1 MVVIQS
7 VYVNVIADALK
18 GAFGGTKENLDGRDT
33 LTKSLNLSSSVKG
46 TFDLGILA

>member
-18 GAFGGTKENLDGRDT
+18 GAFGGTKENLDGREGLQDREAWGSYIT
-33 LTKSLNLSSSVKG
+33 LRRKML
-46 TFDLGILA
+46 IH